1 LLAEADGCRKV
12 LGASGSFMTVGKV
25 FRRPRWSQ
33 ILFVVASA
41 AIAIAAVP
49 TLREGALRAV
59 EWAIVIGE
67 SEPVASAD
75 IIVVSLSSGG
85 AGVLEAAD
93 LVQNSIAKRVA
104 VFMDAPTREAKSSTI
119 GDFSKRVRVRAKSAN

>member
-1 LLAEADGCRKV
+1 
-12 LGASGSFMTVGKV
+12 MTVGKV

-59 EWAIVIGE
+59 GWAIVIGE